1 MGNDKEEKNK
11 DFLHSTE
18 DLFPDYEPK
27 LTPDTALDY
36 ISGREEYREKTIE
49 IIRNIS
55 EPKLKD
61 LNQIIAQFNHYLKK
75 AEEKLGHYI
84 DGNMILG
91 APPKEYIPSE
101 AEIVVS
107 ELGKSIRSILQNN
120 PVENI
125 QNYKMNENIKNQKIK
140 FKEIIFTHCDVMGS
154 GRFFYA
160 EKLEPET
167 ELDL

>member
-11 DFLHSTE
+11 EFSHSTE

-36 ISGREEYREKTIE
+36 ISCREEYREKTIR
-49 IIRNIS
+49 IIRSIS
-55 EPKLKD
+55 EPKLQD
-61 LNQIIAQFNHYLKK
+61 LKQILTQFNHYSKM
-75 AEEKLGHYI
+75 AEEKPGHYI

-107 ELGKSIRSILQNN
+107 ELGKSIRSILYNN

-125 QNYKMNENIKNQKIK
+125 QNYKMNENIKSKKLK
-140 FKEIIFTHCDVMGS
+140 FTEIIFTHCDVMGS

-160 EKLEPET
+160 EKSEHEI